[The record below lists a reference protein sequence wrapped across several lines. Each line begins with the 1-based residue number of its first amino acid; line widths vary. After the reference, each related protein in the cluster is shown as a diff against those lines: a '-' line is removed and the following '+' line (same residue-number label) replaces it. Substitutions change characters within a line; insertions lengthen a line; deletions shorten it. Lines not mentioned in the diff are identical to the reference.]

1 MQALKS
7 LGQNFLTDRA
17 IAARI
22 VSSAGINPGEHV
34 WEIGP
39 GQGILTRELLAAG
52 CSLTAFELDRR
63 LEEPLRKEFGS
74 SLELI
79 RGDIL
84 RQNWPQLLAQYNAP
98 IKLVANIPYQ
108 ITSPLLGLLELHHQ
122 HFSRI
127 VLMVQKEVAERICA
141 SPGSKQYSA
150 MTLRLKRLF
159 DTQIL
164 FEVGRSSFTPVP
176 GVDSA
181 VISLSPRAVPPIIKD
196 TNKYLLLVKL
206 GFANRR
212 KTLRNNLS
220 SLADR
225 DSLEALQLKT
235 GIDLNR
241 RGETLSE
248 EEFILLSDNL

>member
-1 MQALKS
+1 
-7 LGQNFLTDRA
+7 
-17 IAARI
+17 
-22 VSSAGINPGEHV
+22 
-34 WEIGP
+34 
-39 GQGILTRELLAAG
+39 
-52 CSLTAFELDRR
+52 
-63 LEEPLRKEFGS
+63 
-74 SLELI
+74 
-79 RGDIL
+79 
-84 RQNWPQLLAQYNAP
+84 
-98 IKLVANIPYQ
+98 
-108 ITSPLLGLLELHHQ
+108 
-122 HFSRI
+122 
-127 VLMVQKEVAERICA
+127 
-141 SPGSKQYSA
+141 

-248 EEFILLSDNL
+248 EEFIVLSDNL